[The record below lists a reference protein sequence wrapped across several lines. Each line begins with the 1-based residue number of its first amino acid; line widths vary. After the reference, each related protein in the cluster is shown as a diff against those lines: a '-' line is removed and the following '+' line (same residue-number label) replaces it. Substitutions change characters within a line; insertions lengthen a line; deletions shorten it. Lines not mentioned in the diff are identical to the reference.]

1 MENKINGGLFNFLL
15 MGRAGCGKGTQAD
28 LLLKYLEING
38 HGKAAYI
45 YVGSAL
51 RSFVESN
58 NSLTSKLAGKI
69 MERGDMEPSFLAVWA
84 LANNLI
90 DKMSENISFISD
102 GFPRNLTEA
111 GIIDEAVAFYG
122 LKNVYPVVIETSRED
137 SRKRLMER
145 NRADD
150 TETAI
155 KRRLDYFDEYVQPV
169 IDYYEKESKHK
180 LVRVNGEQSIE
191 DVHKEII
198 SKCFNDNT

>member
-1 MENKINGGLFNFLL
+1 MKEPLVFIL

-38 HGKAAYI
+38 YGKAAYI

-51 RSFVESN
+51 RNFVENN

-69 MERGDMEPSFLAVWA
+69 MEKGDMEPSFLAVWA

-90 DKMSENISFISD
+90 DKMSENTTLISD

-111 GIIDEAVAFYG
+111 VIIDEAIDFYG
-122 LKNVYPVVIETSRED
+122 LKNIYPVFIETSRD
-137 SRKRLMER
+137 SSRKRLLER
-145 NRADD
+145 SRSDD

-155 KRRLDYFDEYVQPV
+155 LRRLDYFDEYVQPV
-169 IDYYEKESKHK
+169 IDHYEKESKHK
-180 LVRVNGEQSIE
+180 LIKVNGEQSVE
-191 DVHKEII
+191 EVHREILE
-198 SKCFNDNT
+198 KVFK

>member
-1 MENKINGGLFNFLL
+1 MKEPLVFLF

-38 HGKAAYI
+38 YGKAAYI

-51 RSFVESN
+51 RNFVEN
-58 NSLTSKLAGKI
+58 DNSLTSKLAGKI
-69 MERGDMEPSFLAVWA
+69 MEEGDMEPSFLAVWA

-90 DKMSENISFISD
+90 GKMSENTTFISD

-111 GIIDEAVAFYG
+111 GIIDEAIDFYG
-122 LKNVYPVVIETSRED
+122 LKNVYPVFIETSRES
-137 SRKRLMER
+137 SRKRLLER
-145 NRADD
+145 SRSDD

-169 IDYYEKESKHK
+169 IDYYEKKSKHK
-180 LVRVNGEQSIE
+180 LTRINGEQSVE
-191 DVHKEII
+191 GTHQEILE
-198 SKCFNDNT
+198 KVF

>member
-1 MENKINGGLFNFLL
+1 MKEPLVFILI
-15 MGRAGCGKGTQAD
+15 GRAGCGKGTQAD
-28 LLLKYLEING
+28 LLLKYLEVNG
-38 HGKAAYI
+38 YGKAAYI

-51 RSFVESN
+51 RSFVEKN

-69 MERGDMEPSFLAVWA
+69 MEKGDMEPSFLAVWA

-90 DKMSENISFISD
+90 DKISENTTLISD

-122 LKNVYPVVIETSRED
+122 LKKVYPVFIETSREC
-137 SRKRLMER
+137 SRKRLLER

-169 IDYYEKESKHK
+169 ISYYEKESAHK
-180 LVRVNGEQSIE
+180 LIRVNGEQGTGE
-191 DVHKEII
+191 AHWEILD
-198 SKCFNDNT
+198 KVFK

>member
-1 MENKINGGLFNFLL
+1 MKEPLVFLL

-38 HGKAAYI
+38 YGKAAYI

-51 RSFVESN
+51 RNFIEGN
-58 NSLTSKLAGKI
+58 NSLTSRLAGKI
-69 MERGDMEPSFLAVWA
+69 MEKGDMEPSFLAVWA

-90 DKMSENISFISD
+90 DKMSENITLIND

-111 GIIDEAVAFYG
+111 GIIDEAIDFYG
-122 LKNVYPVVIETSRED
+122 LKNIYPIFIETNREG
-137 SRKRLMER
+137 SRKRLLER

-169 IDYYEKESKHK
+169 IDYYKKESRHK
-180 LVRVNGEQSIE
+180 LIRINGEQDIE
-191 DVHKEII
+191 EVHKEILE
-198 SKCFNDNT
+198 KVFK

>member
-1 MENKINGGLFNFLL
+1 MKEPFVFLL

-38 HGKAAYI
+38 YGKAAYI

-51 RSFVESN
+51 RNFIEGN

-69 MERGDMEPSFLAVWA
+69 MEKGDMEPSFLAVWA

-90 DKMSENISFISD
+90 DKMSENSTLISD

-111 GIIDEAVAFYG
+111 GIIDEAIAFYG
-122 LKNVYPVVIETSRED
+122 LKNVYPVFIETSRDD
-137 SRKRLMER
+137 SRKRLLDR
-145 NRADD
+145 GRADD

-169 IDYYEKESKHK
+169 IDYYEEESKHK
-180 LVRVNGEQSIE
+180 LIRVNGEQSVE
-191 DVHKEII
+191 EVHKEILE
-198 SKCFNDNT
+198 KVFK

>member
-1 MENKINGGLFNFLL
+1 MKEPLVFLL

-38 HGKAAYI
+38 YGKAAYI

-51 RSFVESN
+51 RNFIEGN
-58 NSLTSKLAGKI
+58 NSLTSRLAGKI
-69 MERGDMEPSFLAVWA
+69 MEKGDMEPSFLAVWA

-90 DKMSENISFISD
+90 DKMSENITLISD

-111 GIIDEAVAFYG
+111 GIIDEAIDFYG
-122 LKNVYPVVIETSRED
+122 LKNIHPVFIETSREG
-137 SRKRLMER
+137 SRKRLLER
-145 NRADD
+145 NRSDD
-150 TETAI
+150 TETAV

-180 LVRVNGEQSIE
+180 LIRINGEQGME
-191 DVHKEII
+191 EVHKEILE
-198 SKCFNDNT
+198 KVFK